1 MRSVYG
7 LLGTLWM
14 FGCAGG
20 TVPDSDNPACA
31 VESAPLDL
39 RRISMDVDGM
49 TRAFVMSAPAVPAGT
64 RLPVVVA
71 FHGGSGSSVP
81 FVQEQDFEA
90 LAEEEGF
97 ITVYPKSVL
106 VPPNEG
112 EWILN
117 TGANSRHDIDFVAAI
132 LDTLTENYCVDEDRI
147 FSTGYSLGS
156 MFNYELAC
164 QMNAQ
169 FAATASFAGT
179 MPIAPESCDIVD
191 PMSILHIHG
200 TADEIIPYDSE
211 WDWKS
216 WDSVGRMHS
225 VPGLVDAWRERY
237 SCTDMNETNGSAT
250 SYVAH
255 TGCDGDATVAHYRLE
270 GQNHGWPN
278 TIDGTP
284 TPRVLW
290 DFFSAHPK

>member
-1 MRSVYG
+1 MRAILVTFSG
-7 LLGTLWM
+7 LLL
-14 FGCAGG
+14 GCSGG
-20 TVPDSDNPACA
+20 TIEDNVSPACGS
-31 VESAPLDL
+31 ESAPLDL
-39 RRISMDVDGM
+39 RRISMDVNGM
-49 TRAFVMSAPAVPAGT
+49 TRVFVMSAPAVPAGT
-64 RLPVVVA
+64 QLPVVFG
-71 FHGGSGSSVP
+71 FHGGGGSYVP
-81 FVQEQDFEA
+81 FVQESEFEA

-97 ITVYPKSVL
+97 ITVYPKAVL
-106 VPPNEG
+106 VEPNEG

-117 TGANSRHDIDFVAAI
+117 TGANSRHDIDFVEAI

-156 MFNYELAC
+156 MFNYEVAC
-164 QMNAQ
+164 QLNDR

-191 PMSILHIHG
+191 PISILHIHG
-200 TADEIIPYDSE
+200 TADEIIPYSSE
-211 WDWKS
+211 WDWKN

-225 VPGLVDAWRERY
+225 IPGLIDAWQEQY
-237 SCTDMNETNGSAT
+237 SCSEVTEANGST
-250 SYVAH
+250 STYVAH
-255 TGCDGDATVAHYRLE
+255 TGCDGDATVAHYRLD

-278 TIDGTP
+278 TIDGTS